1 MFPEFGQ
8 APLCLQIDLDSYD
21 GSWTHMAAFRGRGGW
36 VTAARAT
43 IQSEHDLMR
52 AVLLAACDD
61 YENPLPGW
69 RAAQLVS
76 CDWSNLSECREMPP
90 DLLDDLLCE
99 EEGAFFARWQRSANT
114 DLARLHDR
122 AQHDL
127 AAIDGQAAAAERRA
141 DREIREL
148 QHRRRHPD
156 ASPDARAA
164 LDQLIAAIEADSDAA
179 LSMARERR
187 AVLRRDIDA
196 AEETL
201 WDRSDVLIEVEPMWC
216 VRWEAGSARQSI
228 RRPVSRGGWR
238 EAPGG
243 NLAPM
248 ELAGERLSRATRAGR
263 VAVAAPRVEAVVP
276 ENPPSVRTSEDVGN
290 ALQTMRH
297 GLGQVE
303 EQARRATRSGLGVV
317 QAQAA
322 AQHHR
327 DRIATLQREQNARPA
342 EATVPRTIAPNP
354 GSLDGGTRDS
364 DGATLLTGDAL
375 AKVRRERLA
384 ASRHLEVLEL
394 RAGKFRTGSPKFLA
408 NRNEQASLRAQIAAL
423 DARLGSDALDP
434 VPVRCVP
441 ISAAHV
447 SPVAARSSIPLPPP
461 ANQLGIAALE
471 TERAALA
478 LALSTHERR
487 GASKADGSR
496 YLILYRARREE
507 MRARLGR
514 IDAQL
519 AAVRIRLRTTA

>member
-8 APLCLQIDLDSYD
+8 APLCLHIDLDSYD

-61 YENPLPGW
+61 YENPLPAW

-179 LSMARERR
+179 LAMARERR

-196 AEETL
+196 AEEAL

-216 VRWEAGSARQSI
+216 VRWEAAPARQST
-228 RRPVSRGGWR
+228 RRPISRGGWY
-238 EAPGG
+238 EPSGG
-243 NLAPM
+243 GLAPM
-248 ELAGERLSRATRAGR
+248 ELPGDRLSRATRAGR
-263 VAVAAPRVEAVVP
+263 FAVAGARIEAVVP
-276 ENPPSVRTSEDVGN
+276 QNPPSVRTSEDVGS
-290 ALQTMRH
+290 ALRTMRH
-297 GLGQVE
+297 SLGQVE

-327 DRIATLQREQNARPA
+327 DRIAALQREQNAKPA
-342 EATVPRTIAPNP
+342 EATVQLTIAPDP
-354 GSLDGGTRDS
+354 GGLDGGARDA
-364 DGATLLTGDAL
+364 DGATRLTGDAL

-394 RAGKFRTGSPKFLA
+394 RAGKFRIGSPKFLA
-408 NRNEQASLRAQIAAL
+408 NRSEQVSLRARIAAIDMCL
-423 DARLGSDALDP
+423 SSDALDP
-434 VPVRCVP
+434 IPVRRVP

-447 SPVAARSSIPLPPP
+447 CPVAVTSSTHLPLP
-461 ANQLGIAALE
+461 ANQLGITALE
-471 TERAALA
+471 TERATLA
-478 LALSTHERR
+478 SALSAHERR
-487 GASKADGSR
+487 GASKADGPR

-507 MRARLGR
+507 MRARLDR

>member
-1 MFPEFGQ
+1 
-8 APLCLQIDLDSYD
+8 
-21 GSWTHMAAFRGRGGW
+21 
-36 VTAARAT
+36 
-43 IQSEHDLMR
+43 
-52 AVLLAACDD
+52 
-61 YENPLPGW
+61 
-69 RAAQLVS
+69 
-76 CDWSNLSECREMPP
+76 MPP

-127 AAIDGQAAAAERRA
+127 AAIDGQAAAAQRRA

-179 LSMARERR
+179 IAMARERR
-187 AVLRRDIDA
+187 AVLRREIDA
-196 AEETL
+196 AEEAL

-216 VRWEAGSARQSI
+216 VRWEAAPARQST
-228 RRPVSRGGWR
+228 RRPVSRGGWY
-238 EAPGG
+238 EPSGG
-243 NLAPM
+243 GLAPM
-248 ELAGERLSRATRAGR
+248 ELPGDRLSRATRAGR
-263 VAVAAPRVEAVVP
+263 FAVAGARIEAVVLQ
-276 ENPPSVRTSEDVGN
+276 NPPSVRTSEDVGS
-290 ALQTMRH
+290 ALRTMRH

-327 DRIATLQREQNARPA
+327 DRIAALHREQTSKSA
-342 EATVPRTIAPNP
+342 EATAPRTIAPDP
-354 GSLDGGTRDS
+354 GSPDAGPNDADHATR
-364 DGATLLTGDAL
+364 LTGDAF
-375 AKVRRERLA
+375 AKARQERLA
-384 ASRHLEVLEL
+384 ASRHLDVLEL
-394 RAGKFRTGSPKFLA
+394 RAGKFRTGSPKSLA
-408 NRNEQASLRAQIAAL
+408 NHNEQASLRARIAAL
-423 DARLGSDALDP
+423 DARFGSDALDP
-434 VPVRCVP
+434 LPVRCVP

-447 SPVAARSSIPLPPP
+447 SPVAARLSIPLQSP
-461 ANQLGIAALE
+461 ANQLGIVALE

-478 LALSTHERR
+478 LALSAHERR
-487 GASKADGSR
+487 GASMADGPR